1 MVLNMFLNLLL
12 MLSLS
17 VNATEPAKFSILEYR
32 APAPFAGVIFDEK
45 AMAKMLA
52 DYDLAM
58 YACDIK
64 TDYQLKIQKEE
75 YEFKLE
81 DLRIEHKALTDEY
94 DLFIMQ
100 KDKEINILVD
110 SLKKTS
116 PRHKWLYF
124 AGGILIGTAG
134 SYGVYRAINEK

>member
-1 MVLNMFLNLLL
+1 MFLNLLL

-17 VNATEPAKFSILEYR
+17 ANATEPAKFSILEYK
-32 APAPFAGVIFDEK
+32 APAPFAGVLFDEK
-45 AMAKMLA
+45 AMAKILA

-75 YEFKLE
+75 YDFKLE
-81 DLRIEHKALTDEY
+81 NSRIEHKALTDEY

-124 AGGILIGTAG
+124 AGGILIGTAS
-134 SYGVYRAINEK
+134 SYGAYRIINEN

>member
-1 MVLNMFLNLLL
+1 

>member
-1 MVLNMFLNLLL
+1 MFLKLLL
-12 MLSLS
+12 MLTMTSH
-17 VNATEPAKFSILEYR
+17 ATEPAKFTVLEYK
-32 APAPFAGVIFDEK
+32 APAPFAGVLFDEY
-45 AMAKMLA
+45 AMAQIMA
-52 DYDLAM
+52 DYDILK
-58 YACDIK
+58 YSCDIR

-100 KDKEINILVD
+100 KDKEINALAN

-124 AGGILIGTAG
+124 AGGILVGTAA
-134 SYGVYRAINEK
+134 SYGAYKAFND

>member
-1 MVLNMFLNLLL
+1 MFLKLLL
-12 MLSLS
+12 MLTLS
-17 VNATEPAKFSILEYR
+17 AGATEPAQFTILEYK
-32 APAPFAGVIFDEK
+32 APAPFAGVLFDES

-52 DYDLAM
+52 GYDLAL
-58 YACDIK
+58 YSCDIK
-64 TDYQLKIQKEE
+64 IDYQLKFQKEE

-81 DLRIEHKALTDEY
+81 NLKIEHKALTDEY

-100 KDKEINILVD
+100 KDIEINILVD

-124 AGGILIGTAG
+124 AGGILIGTAA
-134 SYGVYRAINEK
+134 SYGAYKVLK

>member
-1 MVLNMFLNLLL
+1 MLLKFLL
-12 MLSLS
+12 MLSLTA
-17 VNATEPAKFSILEYR
+17 NATEPAKFTVLEYKT
-32 APAPFAGVIFDEK
+32 PAPFAGVLFDEK

-52 DYDLAM
+52 DFDVYK
-58 YACDIK
+58 YSCDIK

-81 DLRIEHKALTDEY
+81 NLGIEHKALTDEY
-94 DLFIMQ
+94 DLFIIQ
-100 KDKEINILVD
+100 KDMEIKALSN

-124 AGGILIGTAG
+124 AGGILIGTAA
-134 SYGVYRAINEK
+134 SYGAYRAINE